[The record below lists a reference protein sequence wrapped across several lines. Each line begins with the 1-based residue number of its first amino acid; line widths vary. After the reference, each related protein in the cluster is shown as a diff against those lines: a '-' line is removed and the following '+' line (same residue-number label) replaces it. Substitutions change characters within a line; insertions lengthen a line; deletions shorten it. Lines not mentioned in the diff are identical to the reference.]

1 MSLFPALKSKEV
13 IKILLKAGFKIVRQ
27 SGSHIRLQH
36 ILDSTRQTTV
46 PLHNSDIPKW
56 LLGKI
61 LKQAKINAKD
71 FLNLLK

>member
-1 MSLFPALKSKEV
+1 MSLLPILKSKEV
-13 IKILLKAGFKIVRQ
+13 IKILLKAGFKILRQ

-36 ILDSTRQTTV
+36 VLNPARQTTV

-61 LKQAKINAKD
+61 LKQAKINLKD
-71 FLNLLK
+71 FLSLLK